1 MLFLVRERFEGYR
14 DVSANGV
21 RCKLEPDC
29 IIRRETEIKIILAIR
44 TQRFICTKVVNGIN
58 L

>member
-1 MLFLVRERFEGYR
+1 LKNKIIEGYR